1 MHHYES
7 RAPGLHPR
15 DLMPLL
21 RLLIYVVVLAGFTTV
36 SAGCDVLD
44 KITAPSTPTPSPA
57 APPAANAAI
66 RYTAVGASDANGVG
80 ASVPCIPF
88 SECENGS
95 GYVPVLARRLRAS
108 HQITLVNLGIPEAVL
123 SPAIQAIARA
133 NGRDVF
139 ANFVERELP
148 FVPANSTLVTIL
160 GGPNDT
166 LALGD
171 AIEKGA
177 AGTTNVRT
185 YVDTQIAA
193 FGADYDRL
201 VKGVQERAPNA
212 FIVILNMPN
221 LAGLPFAVNA
231 GQPRRQLL
239 QAISVGFSR
248 EANRRAGTGVVVVD
262 LMCDPTVYER
272 TRYSSDGFHP
282 NDAGYA
288 YLAENKL
295 LPVVN
300 GGSSSPASSCAQMT
314 LVPNL

>member
-1 MHHYES
+1 MHV
-7 RAPGLHPR
+7 
-15 DLMPLL
+15 L
-21 RLLIYVVVLAGFTTV
+21 RRLVYLIVLAGFTSV
-36 SAGCDVLD
+36 GASCKVLD
-44 KITAPSTPTPSPA
+44 KINPPTGPTPST
-57 APPAANAAI
+57 PPAANAAI
-66 RYTAVGASDANGVG
+66 RYTAIGSSDANGVG
-80 ASVPCIPF
+80 ASVACIPF
-88 SECENGS
+88 TECENGT
-95 GYVPVLARRLRAS
+95 GYVPVLARRLRAAS
-108 HQITLVNLGIPEAVL
+108 HEVTLVNLGIPESVL

-139 ANFVERELP
+139 ANFVDRELP
-148 FVPANSTLVTIL
+148 FVPANTTLVTIL

-177 AGTTNVRT
+177 AGTNVRG
-185 YVDTQIAA
+185 YIDTQIAA
-193 FGADYDRL
+193 FGADYDKL
-201 VKGVQERAPNA
+201 VKGVQDRSPGA

-262 LMCDPTVYER
+262 LMCDPQVYDR

-288 YLAENKL
+288 YLADSKL

-300 GGSSSPASSCAQMT
+300 GGSSSPASSCGQMT
-314 LVPNL
+314 LVPAL

>member
-1 MHHYES
+1 MPVL
-7 RAPGLHPR
+7 RA
-15 DLMPLL
+15 LL
-21 RLLIYVVVLAGFTTV
+21 FILVVAGATV
-36 SAGCDVLD
+36 GAGCDVLD
-44 KITAPSTPTPSPA
+44 KIKDSTGPSPA
-57 APPAANAAI
+57 SPGPPAASAPV

-88 SECENGS
+88 SECENGT
-95 GYVPVLARRLRAS
+95 GYVPTLARRLRTS
-108 HQITLVNLGIPEAVL
+108 REVTLVNLGIPEAVL

-160 GGPNDT
+160 GGPNDA

-177 AGTTNVRT
+177 AGTNIRG
-185 YVDTQIAA
+185 YVDTQVAA
-193 FGADYDRL
+193 FGGDFDRL
-201 VKGVQERAPNA
+201 VKGIQERAPNA
-212 FIVILNMPN
+212 FIVIMNMPN

-248 EANRRAGTGVVVVD
+248 EANRRAGSGVVVVD
-262 LMCDPTVYER
+262 LMCDPQVYER

-288 YLAENKL
+288 YLADSKL
-295 LPVVN
+295 MPVIN
-300 GGSSSPASSCAQMT
+300 GGSSSPPSSCSQMS
-314 LVPNL
+314 LVAPL

>member
-1 MHHYES
+1 MHV
-7 RAPGLHPR
+7 
-15 DLMPLL
+15 L
-21 RLLIYVVVLAGFTTV
+21 RLLAYVLVLAGFTTV
-36 SAGCDVLD
+36 GAGCKVLD
-44 KITAPSTPTPSPA
+44 KINPPTGPTPSG
-57 APPAANAAI
+57 PPAANAAI
-66 RYTAVGASDANGVG
+66 RYTAIGASDANGVG
-80 ASVPCIPF
+80 ASVACIPF
-88 SECENGS
+88 TECENGT
-95 GYVPVLARRLRAS
+95 GYVPLLARRLRAAS
-108 HQITLVNLGIPEAVL
+108 HEVTLTNLGIPEAVL

-133 NGRDVF
+133 SGRDVF

-148 FVPANSTLVTIL
+148 FVPANTTLVTIL

-177 AGTTNVRT
+177 AGTNARA
-185 YVDTQIAA
+185 YIDTQIAA

-201 VKGVQERAPNA
+201 VKGAQERAPGA

-262 LMCDPTVYER
+262 LMCDPQIYDR
-272 TRYSSDGFHP
+272 ARYSSDGFHP

-288 YLAENKL
+288 YLTDSKL

-300 GGSSSPASSCAQMT
+300 GASSSPATSCSQMT
-314 LVPNL
+314 MVPAL

>member
-1 MHHYES
+1 M
-7 RAPGLHPR
+7 AV
-15 DLMPLL
+15 L
-21 RLLIYVVVLAGFTTV
+21 RRCASIAVLSALTIV
-36 SAGCDVLD
+36 SGGCDLVD
-44 KITAPSTPTPSPA
+44 KIKSTTGPSPSPSPTG
-57 APPAANAAI
+57 PPAAGAAI
-66 RYTAVGASDANGVG
+66 RYTAIGASDANGVG
-80 ASVPCIPF
+80 ASVPCLPF
-88 SECENGS
+88 AECENGT
-95 GYVPVLARRLRAS
+95 GYVPTLARQLRTS
-108 HQITLVNLGIPEAVL
+108 REVTLLNLGIPEAVL

-139 ANFVERELP
+139 ANFVEREMP
-148 FVPANSTLVTIL
+148 FVPASSTLVTIL

-177 AGTTNVRT
+177 AGANVRA
-185 YVDTQIAA
+185 YVETQIAA

-201 VKGVQERAPNA
+201 VKGVQERAPGA
-212 FIVILNMPN
+212 FLIVMNMPN

-231 GQPRRQLL
+231 GEPRRQLL

-248 EANRRAGTGVVVVD
+248 EANRRAGSGVVVVD
-262 LMCDPTVYER
+262 LMCDPGVYLA

-288 YLAENKL
+288 YVAGKL

-300 GGSSSPASSCAQMT
+300 GGASTPAASCSQMT
-314 LVPNL
+314 LVPAL

>member
-1 MHHYES
+1 
-7 RAPGLHPR
+7 
-15 DLMPLL
+15 MPVL
-21 RLLIYVVVLAGFTTV
+21 RVLTCIAVLAGVTTL

-44 KITAPSTPTPSPA
+44 KIKPPTGPTSSSA
-57 APPAANAAI
+57 APPSASAPI
-66 RYTAVGASDANGVG
+66 RYTAIGASDANGIG
-80 ASVPCIPF
+80 ASVSCIPF
-88 SECENGS
+88 TGCENGT
-95 GYVPVLARRLRAS
+95 GYVPLLARRLRTS
-108 HQITLVNLGIPEAVL
+108 HDVTLVNLGIPEAVL

-133 NGRDVF
+133 NGRDVI
-139 ANFVERELP
+139 ANFIERELP
-148 FVPANSTLVTIL
+148 FVPANTTLVTIF

-177 AGTTNVRT
+177 AGTNVRG
-185 YVDTQIAA
+185 YVDTQVAA
-193 FGADYDRL
+193 FGADFDRL
-201 VKGVQERAPNA
+201 VKGVQDRAPGA

-221 LAGLPFAVNA
+221 LAGLPFALNA

-262 LMCDPTVYER
+262 LMCDPQIYDR
-272 TRYSSDGFHP
+272 TRYASDGFHP

-288 YLAENKL
+288 YLTDSKV

-300 GGSSSPASSCAQMT
+300 GASSSPASSCGQMT
-314 LVPNL
+314 LVPSL

>member
-1 MHHYES
+1 
-7 RAPGLHPR
+7 
-15 DLMPLL
+15 MPVL
-21 RLLIYVVVLAGFTTV
+21 RRLIYLLVLAGFTTV
-36 SAGCDVLD
+36 GAGCDVLD
-44 KITAPSTPTPSPA
+44 KITSPTTPTPGPVG
-57 APPAANAAI
+57 PPAANAAI
-66 RYTAVGASDANGVG
+66 RYTAIGASDANGVG

-88 SECENGS
+88 SECENGT
-95 GYVPVLARRLRAS
+95 GYVPVLARRLRTS
-108 HQITLVNLGIPEAVL
+108 HEVTAVNLGIPEAVL
-123 SPAIQAIARA
+123 SPAIQAVARA

-139 ANFVERELP
+139 ANFVEREVP
-148 FVPANSTLVTIL
+148 FVPTNSTLVTVL

-166 LALGD
+166 LALVD

-185 YVDTQIAA
+185 YIDAQIAA

-201 VKGVQERAPNA
+201 VKGVQERAPSA

-221 LAGLPFAVNA
+221 LAGLPFSS
-231 GQPRRQLL
+231 GYGTPRRQLL
-239 QAISVGFSR
+239 QAVSVGFSR

-262 LMCDPTVYER
+262 LMCDPTIYER

-300 GGSSSPASSCAQMT
+300 GGSSSPSSSCAQMT

>member
-1 MHHYES
+1 M
-7 RAPGLHPR
+7 
-15 DLMPLL
+15 
-21 RLLIYVVVLAGFTTV
+21 IVLAGFTTV
-36 SAGCDVLD
+36 SAGCDVL
-44 KITAPSTPTPSPA
+44 TRLTSPTTPAPSPVG
-57 APPAANAAI
+57 PPAANAAI
-66 RYTAVGASDANGVG
+66 RYTAIGASDANGVG
-80 ASVPCIPF
+80 ASVACIPF
-88 SECENGS
+88 TECENGT
-95 GYVPVLARRLRAS
+95 GYVPVLARRLRTS
-108 HQITLVNLGIPEAVL
+108 HEVTLINLAIPEAVL

-133 NGRDVF
+133 NGRDVI
-139 ANFVERELP
+139 ANFVDRELP
-148 FVPANSTLVTIL
+148 FVPTNSTLVTIL

-177 AGTTNVRT
+177 GGTNVRG
-185 YVDTQIAA
+185 YIDTQIAA

-201 VKGVQERAPNA
+201 VKGIQERAPNA

-221 LAGLPFAVNA
+221 LAGLPFGVNA

-262 LMCDPTVYER
+262 LMCDPTIYER

-288 YLAENKL
+288 YVAENKL

-300 GGSSSPASSCAQMT
+300 GGSSSPASSCGQMT
-314 LVPNL
+314 LVPGL

>member
-1 MHHYES
+1 MH
-7 RAPGLHPR
+7 AI
-15 DLMPLL
+15 
-21 RLLIYVVVLAGFTTV
+21 RLLVYISVLAGFISV
-36 SAGCDVLD
+36 GAGCKVLD
-44 KITAPSTPTPSPA
+44 KINPPTGPTPST
-57 APPAANAAI
+57 PPAANTAV
-66 RYTAVGASDANGVG
+66 RYTAIGASDANGVG
-80 ASVPCIPF
+80 ASVLCVPF
-88 SECENGS
+88 DPCENGT
-95 GYVPVLARRLRAS
+95 GYVAVLARRLRAS
-108 HQITLVNLGIPEAVL
+108 HEVTVSNLGIPEAVL

-148 FVPANSTLVTIL
+148 FVKADQTLVTIL

-177 AGTTNVRT
+177 AGTNVRG
-185 YVDTQIAA
+185 YIDTQVAA
-193 FGADYDRL
+193 FGADYDKL
-201 VKGVQERAPNA
+201 VKGVQDRTPGA
-212 FIVILNMPN
+212 FIVIMNMPN

-262 LMCDPTVYER
+262 LMCDPQVYDR

-288 YLAENKL
+288 YLADSKL

-300 GGSSSPASSCAQMT
+300 GASSSPATSCGQMT
-314 LVPNL
+314 LVPAL

>member
-1 MHHYES
+1 
-7 RAPGLHPR
+7 
-15 DLMPLL
+15 MPLL
-21 RLLIYVVVLAGFTTV
+21 RLLVYIIVLAGFTTV

-44 KITAPSTPTPSPA
+44 KITSPTTPTPSPVG
-57 APPAANAAI
+57 PPAATAAI
-66 RYTAVGASDANGVG
+66 RYTAIGASDANGVG
-80 ASVPCIPF
+80 ASVACIPF
-88 SECENGS
+88 TECENGT

-108 HQITLVNLGIPEAVL
+108 REVTLTNLGIPEAVL

-133 NGRDVF
+133 NGRDVI

-148 FVPANSTLVTIL
+148 FVPASSTLVTIL

-177 AGTTNVRT
+177 AGANVRG
-185 YVDTQIAA
+185 YIDTQIAA

-201 VKGVQERAPNA
+201 VKGVQERAPSA

-231 GQPRRQLL
+231 GQTRRQLL

-262 LMCDPTVYER
+262 LMCDATVYDR

-288 YLAENKL
+288 YLAESKL

-314 LVPNL
+314 LVPAL